1 MKDFGPILI
10 VAILRAPIQQVPE
23 SPAIDPAHHGIAEFE
38 RVKKQ
43 TDPEAPD
50 KEPFGAAWNSLIGR

>member
-10 VAILRAPIQQVPE
+10 VAILRATLQQVHE

-38 RVKKQ
+38 RVKNKQ
-43 TDPEAPD
+43 IPRLQIKSPLAQH
-50 KEPFGAAWNSLIGR
+50 GIH